1 MKRFSFEYDTSK
13 ELIIRS
19 LCGKSN
25 ISSND
30 LQKLF
35 TVLIHKTYETNK
47 GKAVI

>member
-1 MKRFSFEYDTSK
+1 MKKFTFEYDMSK

-25 ISSND
+25 ITTKD
-30 LQKLF
+30 LQSLF
-35 TVLIHKTYETNK
+35 ITLINKAYETNK

>member
-13 ELIIRS
+13 ELILRS

-25 ISSND
+25 ITTKD
-30 LQKLF
+30 LQTLF
-35 TVLIHKTYETNK
+35 TKLIHKAYESNK

>member
-35 TVLIHKTYETNK
+35 IALIHKAYETNK